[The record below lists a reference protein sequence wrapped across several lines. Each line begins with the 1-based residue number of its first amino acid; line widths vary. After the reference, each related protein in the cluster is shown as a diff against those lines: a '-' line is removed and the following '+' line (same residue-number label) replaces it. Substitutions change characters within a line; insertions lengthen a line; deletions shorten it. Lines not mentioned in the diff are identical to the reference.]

1 MSVKAIYIVTVSL
14 MKKPDGGTSWKVTPQ
29 KFSILATG
37 EKDAEQCAR
46 KVVEQDEWIIQ
57 KGIQIVSLA
66 IICKANKARSFQQA
80 QVNCNCS

>member
-37 EKDAEQCAR
+37 GKDAEQCAR

-57 KGIQIVSLA
+57 KGIQIREVTVRRFPMNGMLVTD
-66 IICKANKARSFQQA
+66 KYRSK
-80 QVNCNCS
+80 NNI